1 MNLSELK
8 NLIGSVIVRGTSIRR
23 MQRCSQRRAEFV
35 QRSAEVHHLSGNT
48 FGRPPSREGE
58 YLPYYRTVYN
68 KYHDAINKYEEAGD
82 TVNANRL
89 RDVASD
95 IKKQY
100 VYRDDNS
107 PWLFS
112 EGLPVTVY
120 GTPFKYKNL
129 GGKKSNYVRKSKSKY
144 SRKLKSKYSRK
155 SKSKS
160 KYSRKY

>member
-1 MNLSELK
+1 MIELGENPGK
-8 NLIGSVIVRGTSIRR
+8 KALAL
-23 MQRCSQRRAEFV
+23 AEAKELEDEAI
-35 QRSAEVHHLSGNT
+35 QLNSKTMLPHHLFGNT

-95 IKKQY
+95 IEKQY

-107 PWLFS
+107 PSWLSS
-112 EGLPVTVY
+112 EGLPVTVF